1 MFRALNILLHLLLSA
16 SVFGQLIEQ
25 EVRYDLARITI
36 DDGLPQGMVQDILQD
51 RQGYLWFTTKDGLAR
66 SDGYAFTI
74 FQHDP
79 EDPASIAGNH
89 SDLLFE
95 DRNGGLWIAV
105 FGEGLDRYDP
115 RTGRFDH
122 VHFPVGTPREA
133 FLDVDRIR
141 EGPQGGIWFTSV
153 GEYLYVVDP
162 KDPELLA
169 RPART
174 IHPKSHIP
182 TRVSYFEFDATGALW
197 VMNGDSVVCDPS
209 LRGSDTT
216 AATVWPIPTPLPP
229 RNGTLEKHP
238 MVHWRQ
244 GHKVVVSV
252 PSMLLLF
259 DTHTHAVDT
268 LRVPAG
274 QHVWFTQL
282 VDDAGRLWYRTD
294 DNRIWRVDL
303 HTGRFEPLH
312 FTADGKDVYE
322 EFQTVLFRCQDRSG
336 NLWGGSKGYGVFK
349 LGRTSTRFQRRA
361 SIKMDGY
368 YVDAYTILGHRQYA
382 MTRHALR
389 EDPAPAP
396 PGWLRYTI
404 GTTVN
409 GRNWIGAVD
418 DTKGRTWGVLADGDR
433 SPAVLG
439 YLDPAGAFHT
449 VDLLEDAPS
458 RVFHGRGSQIWVVT
472 SGGRETWNLPVDL
485 ACIDTDAMRVIGRH
499 SFPVEFLL
507 SKYWPIS
514 QWSVAPDGTIWM
526 ATMEGLLALDPAKN
540 AWHSFQHDPADPS
553 SLPTNLL
560 FSLCPDPDEPDHFIW
575 VGTESAGMARL
586 DKRTGSCKR
595 VSTADGL
602 PNNVIYSILP
612 DAAGQLWIGTNTGL
626 CRYDP
631 RTGAART
638 FTKDDG
644 IAGNEFNRYGSLV
657 LPDGSMFFDGMD
669 GGTSFHPAD
678 LTEGKDPSPTLLTG
692 IRLATRSIA
701 MHELLDTAGTL
712 LSLTLPHNEPL
723 VTFQFALMDHTAP
736 KRNTFRYRLV
746 GYTDE
751 WIDGSTRNEA
761 TFTNLDPGDYT
772 FEVQGTDHEG
782 MVDPHLA
789 SIHLSILP
797 PWWRTWWFRA
807 ALALLIM
814 GSVYALYRIRLEQQ
828 LREIR
833 LREHIARDL
842 HDEIGSTLSSVA
854 LYGAVA
860 RKKLANI
867 GPEGGRLLERI
878 SEGTTSAME
887 SINDIVW
894 TVNASKDSL
903 ADLAERMRSH
913 ATPLCEARGVTL
925 DLQVDEALLQ
935 DRLNMGQR
943 KNLYLIFKEAV
954 NNAIKYAACSRITI
968 RLSGSGERLTMTIAD
983 DGRGFD
989 PEVNSGPGPGGNGL
1003 GNMRERGAEAG
1014 GVCTISS
1021 EIGRGTTVTFRTRA
1035 GT

>member
-1 MFRALNILLHLLLSA
+1 MRSCRTALNLYLERCVMFRALNILLHLLLSA

-349 LGRTSTRFQRRA
+349 LGRTSTRFQRR
-361 SIKMDGY
+361 
-368 YVDAYTILGHRQYA
+368 
-382 MTRHALR
+382 
-389 EDPAPAP
+389 
-396 PGWLRYTI
+396 
-404 GTTVN
+404 
-409 GRNWIGAVD
+409 
-418 DTKGRTWGVLADGDR
+418 
-433 SPAVLG
+433 
-439 YLDPAGAFHT
+439 LDQ
-449 VDLLEDAPS
+449 D
-458 RVFHGRGSQIWVVT
+458 
-472 SGGRETWNLPVDL
+472 
-485 ACIDTDAMRVIGRH
+485 
-499 SFPVEFLL
+499 
-507 SKYWPIS
+507 
-514 QWSVAPDGTIWM
+514 
-526 ATMEGLLALDPAKN
+526 
-540 AWHSFQHDPADPS
+540 
-553 SLPTNLL
+553 
-560 FSLCPDPDEPDHFIW
+560 
-575 VGTESAGMARL
+575 
-586 DKRTGSCKR
+586 
-595 VSTADGL
+595 
-602 PNNVIYSILP
+602 
-612 DAAGQLWIGTNTGL
+612 
-626 CRYDP
+626 
-631 RTGAART
+631 
-638 FTKDDG
+638 
-644 IAGNEFNRYGSLV
+644 
-657 LPDGSMFFDGMD
+657 
-669 GGTSFHPAD
+669 
-678 LTEGKDPSPTLLTG
+678 
-692 IRLATRSIA
+692 
-701 MHELLDTAGTL
+701 
-712 LSLTLPHNEPL
+712 
-723 VTFQFALMDHTAP
+723 
-736 KRNTFRYRLV
+736 
-746 GYTDE
+746 
-751 WIDGSTRNEA
+751 
-761 TFTNLDPGDYT
+761 
-772 FEVQGTDHEG
+772 
-782 MVDPHLA
+782 
-789 SIHLSILP
+789 
-797 PWWRTWWFRA
+797 
-807 ALALLIM
+807 
-814 GSVYALYRIRLEQQ
+814 
-828 LREIR
+828 
-833 LREHIARDL
+833 
-842 HDEIGSTLSSVA
+842 
-854 LYGAVA
+854 
-860 RKKLANI
+860 
-867 GPEGGRLLERI
+867 GRLLRGCLHYPRAPPVRHDAPCLAGGPGACPTWLAAVHDRHHRERQ
-878 SEGTTSAME
+878 ELDRCGRRYQGPH
-887 SINDIVW
+887 
-894 TVNASKDSL
+894 L
-903 ADLAERMRSH
+903 GR
-913 ATPLCEARGVTL
+913 ARG
-925 DLQVDEALLQ
+925 
-935 DRLNMGQR
+935 RGP
-943 KNLYLIFKEAV
+943 
-954 NNAIKYAACSRITI
+954 
-968 RLSGSGERLTMTIAD
+968 LT
-983 DGRGFD
+983 
-989 PEVNSGPGPGGNGL
+989 GGAGL
-1003 GNMRERGAEAG
+1003 P
-1014 GVCTISS
+1014 
-1021 EIGRGTTVTFRTRA
+1021 
-1035 GT
+1035 